1 MTVANMIVK
10 PAVAFVVNIGRSRK
24 IHREGCPCV
33 DNMSERHRKYVVASD
48 SEKAKLIG
56 EKFVPCKICKP

>member
-1 MTVANMIVK
+1 MANTVDELTVTFIVNVGK
-10 PAVAFVVNIGRSRK
+10 SKK

-33 DNMSERHRKYVVASD
+33 DNMSERHRKHVVASD

-56 EKFVPCKICKP
+56 EKFVPCKVCKP